1 MQNTAVQLM
10 TGRLE
15 CQSVVMPVT
24 QQTKRNKASL
34 HAKHE
39 IPKHVSQ
46 KEKMKTRINTRG
58 GELRPCGL
66 RLTKWHTL
74 HQRASALS
82 SSCLTQHLETLRS

>member
-24 QQTKRNKASL
+24 QQTKRNKANL

-58 GELRPCGL
+58 GNCVHVGSDSLNGTRC
-66 RLTKWHTL
+66 TKGRQL
-74 HQRASALS
+74 
-82 SSCLTQHLETLRS
+82 